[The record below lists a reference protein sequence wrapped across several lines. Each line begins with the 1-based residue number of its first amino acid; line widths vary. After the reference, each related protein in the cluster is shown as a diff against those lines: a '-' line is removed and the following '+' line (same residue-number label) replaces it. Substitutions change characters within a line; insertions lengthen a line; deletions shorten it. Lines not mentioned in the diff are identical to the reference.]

1 MATPASTEFP
11 ARGMVPAVAAMRQA
25 LRDLKAGTLDT
36 SDFKPLPDELKE
48 KAREDGY
55 AVVRQQ
61 AWTTSLRLAN
71 HESYAHWT
79 LDRIDADEQH
89 RDRLRDYVTA
99 LSWALR
105 KGVAPPK
112 LNGIAYGNTGSG
124 KTTAII
130 AAGNYAV
137 QSGLRTRYLKHTQYL
152 EWLRP
157 NRAPAGQTEQEVID
171 LYTTSKTQL
180 LILDEVCSGMDNPSD
195 WARTQSE
202 HLIDARRAAG
212 LPTLAATNLTSD
224 RIIATVGSR
233 FFSRLAGGASLF
245 EILGED
251 RRCPVSW
258 GGAKNNGTAGITWG

>member
-1 MATPASTEFP
+1 MPPTDTQYP

-25 LRDLKAGTLDT
+25 LRDLRSGTLDT
-36 SDFKPLPDELKE
+36 TGFKPLPDELADE
-48 KAREDGY
+48 ALDDGY
-55 AVVRQQ
+55 AAVRQK
-61 AWTTSLRLAN
+61 AWNTSLRLAS
-71 HESYAHWT
+71 HDSYAHWT
-79 LDRIDADEQH
+79 LNRLDAAEQH

-99 LSWALR
+99 LSWAI
-105 KGVAPPK
+105 KKSVAPPK
-112 LNGIAYGNTGSG
+112 LNAIAYGNTGSG

-157 NRAPAGQTEQEVID
+157 NRAPAGYTEQEVVE
-171 LYTTSKTQL
+171 LYTTDKTQL

-202 HLIDARRAAG
+202 HLVDARRAAG
-212 LPTLAATNLTSD
+212 LPTLAATNLTSE

-233 FFSRLAGGASLF
+233 FFSRLAGGAGLF
-245 EILGED
+245 EMLGDD

-258 GGAKNNGTAGITWG
+258 GEAEDDEPAVTWG